1 MGEVWLEELVL
12 MNHANE
18 AVEHE
23 IAVLVETDFAD
34 LFEVKT
40 GATRDRTID
49 ADELERGVCFRYV
62 RERFSRETRISWDAP
77 AELELSVG
85 DGSPGGPRPQAEI
98 RFRARL
104 EPHASW
110 TTTLIEASGSPV
122 GSRAGPHAGSFDAEA
137 QRLREEVLAW
147 RSAAPSLETDWEPL
161 RLAYERSL
169 DDLAALRFRP
179 HEDRPRPCRRPA
191 CRGSWRCSAATA

>member
-77 AELELSVG
+77 AS
-85 DGSPGGPRPQAEI
+85 S
-98 RFRARL
+98 
-104 EPHASW
+104 S
-110 TTTLIEASGSPV
+110 
-122 GSRAGPHAGSFDAEA
+122 
-137 QRLREEVLAW
+137 
-147 RSAAPSLETDWEPL
+147 
-161 RLAYERSL
+161 
-169 DDLAALRFRP
+169 
-179 HEDRPRPCRRPA
+179 
-191 CRGSWRCSAATA
+191 